1 LRDRAGRTVKEAAC
15 GDGPVEAIFR
25 AMGRASGAELSLTDY
40 QVRGLTG
47 GLDGRGE
54 VSVEIEEL
62 GNRHRGRAT
71 GGDIMRAS
79 ADAFLKVINR
89 VLAAREE
96 QKELVDVFGQ

>member
-1 LRDRAGRTVKEAAC
+1 
-15 GDGPVEAIFR
+15 VEAIFR
-25 AMGRASGAELSLTDY
+25 AMGRASGTELELTDY

-62 GNRHRGRAT
+62 GNRHRGRAV

-79 ADAFLKVINR
+79 ADAFLRVINR
-89 VLAAREE
+89 VVAMRER
-96 QKELVDVFGQ
+96 QKELVDVYGQ